1 MIWGQKHEGE
11 DRPTVR
17 SDGSGNGTL
26 LGSGEAAET
35 IERLRSGIDQAS
47 RAMRDLTQVS
57 GDWAHGVQERVR
69 DMAKELSSQGER
81 AVGTVSRQVEHNPLT
96 SLAVAF
102 AVPPRRKLRCRVPMA
117 RPVPSLTLPRPT
129 GVLHEIGASSVGGE
143 HSRSARPR

>member
-1 MIWGQKHEGE
+1 LRWYFDMQEDKMIWGQKHEGE

-17 SDGSGNGTL
+17 SDGTL

-57 GDWAHGVQERVR
+57 GDWAHGVQERAR

-102 AVPPRRKLRCRVPMA
+102 AVGVICASLIRR
-117 RPVPSLTLPRPT
+117 
-129 GVLHEIGASSVGGE
+129 
-143 HSRSARPR
+143 